1 MARGGLSSRASP
13 LRPASLL
20 SCFFLLQRPSP
31 CSQQVGKRCRIR
43 LLREG
48 DWQLLPSPRDVEH
61 PVTSASSGEG
71 SPVWFPSLQLS
82 SLTHTTA
89 L

>member
-1 MARGGLSSRASP
+1 MWPVRASP

-20 SCFFLLQRPSP
+20 SRFFPLQRPSP
-31 CSQQVGKRCRIR
+31 CAHQVGKRCRIR
-43 LLREG
+43 LLWEG
-48 DWQLLPSPRDVEH
+48 DWQLPQTPSGVEH
-61 PVTSASSGEG
+61 PVTSASSEEG

-82 SLTHTTA
+82 SLTYATA